1 MRKELHTLTDI
12 GMSVRD
18 VGTIGLIRFVGEE
31 NSDILMI

>member
-18 VGTIGLIRFVGEE
+18 VGMDRVVPFYIHGKL
-31 NSDILMI
+31 